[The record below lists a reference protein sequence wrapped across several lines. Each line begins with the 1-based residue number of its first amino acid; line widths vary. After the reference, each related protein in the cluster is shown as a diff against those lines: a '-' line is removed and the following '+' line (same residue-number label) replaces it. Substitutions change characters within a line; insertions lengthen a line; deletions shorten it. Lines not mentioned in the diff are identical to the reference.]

1 MFCYDPIVLCFFFIY
16 AGAIAIAIL
25 GPVWSSQA
33 SQLLCHA
40 SLSRSINTVSGF
52 FWFYVLGGVFVI
64 SLSWCVEAGRRK
76 HQPIPGIGAAAQ
88 QMPRQSAIQRL
99 FFPQSPVV
107 NSPLSHIY
115 SLSSLSLSLSPRPP
129 SSSSKPPPP
138 LLQPHSSCLVS
149 SPRLQISPSCP
160 LSDPPIENHSRF
172 LDNYPGVP
180 PTLHLSPPSSLTG
193 REGSAAP
200 STSWRATRGR
210 QPRQHPRCPSG
221 ARRQQLCPT
230 SCAGRIPS
238 AATCWWL

>member
-115 SLSSLSLSLSPRPP
+115 SLSSLSLSLSPPAP
-129 SSSSKPPPP
+129 LPPPP
-138 LLQPHSSCLVS
+138 NPPRPSFSLIPPALSAPHASKSHPPALSQILQLKIILVS
-149 SPRLQISPSCP
+149 LTTTPVSPQLSIFP
-160 LSDPPIENHSRF
+160 LPLP
-172 LDNYPGVP
+172 
-180 PTLHLSPPSSLTG
+180 
-193 REGSAAP
+193 
-200 STSWRATRGR
+200 
-210 QPRQHPRCPSG
+210 
-221 ARRQQLCPT
+221 
-230 SCAGRIPS
+230 
-238 AATCWWL
+238 